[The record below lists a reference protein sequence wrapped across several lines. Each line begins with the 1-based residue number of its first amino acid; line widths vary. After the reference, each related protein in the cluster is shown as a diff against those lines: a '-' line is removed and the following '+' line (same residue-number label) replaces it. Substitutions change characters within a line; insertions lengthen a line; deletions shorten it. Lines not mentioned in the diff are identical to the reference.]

1 MKETSLSTILLYGLV
16 NGILIVIISLIT
28 FNIFNNQVS
37 LFAITIL
44 GIMAFFLFVTTA
56 LVYKKLNET

>member
-1 MKETSLSTILLYGLV
+1 MKETSLSTILQYGLI
-16 NGILIVIISLIT
+16 NAILIVIITLIT
-28 FNIFNNQVS
+28 FNIFNSQVS

-56 LVYKKLNET
+56 LVYKNLNET